1 MDLSAE
7 LKDQPIPELIP
18 SSFFFAVVG
27 GLLSKLSQSGDL
39 PLSSIRRDH
48 RVCKSWTFVAHCE
61 QTAAYDSRGVILRKR
76 YEVLR
81 GNLSI
86 RFLKGRFAL
95 GWNLFEMRG

>member
-1 MDLSAE
+1 MHLSAE

-48 RVCKSWTFVAHCE
+48 RACKSW
-61 QTAAYDSRGVILRKR
+61 
-76 YEVLR
+76 
-81 GNLSI
+81 
-86 RFLKGRFAL
+86 RFAL
-95 GWNLFEMRG
+95 GSFVSEPQLMIQEV